1 MREDPYNFFRSDASL
16 ALYDT
21 LAMHLSEITREG
33 STKKFF
39 TEQYTLYKR
48 LVGPTIQKVAPHVM
62 AAMDAQKTPT
72 YATHDS
78 TLLYLY
84 PPLPS
89 STLLYLTLP
98 THICSAWP
106 RRPTLRPPS
115 PLKEAH
121 SESRASHLQ
130 VRRPLLLGRFHG

>member
-106 RRPTLRPPS
+106 WRPTLRPPS